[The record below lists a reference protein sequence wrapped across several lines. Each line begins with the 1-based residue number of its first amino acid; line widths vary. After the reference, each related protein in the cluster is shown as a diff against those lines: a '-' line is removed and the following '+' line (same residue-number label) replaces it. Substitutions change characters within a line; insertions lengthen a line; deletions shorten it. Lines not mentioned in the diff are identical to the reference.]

1 MFPRFRTENTL
12 SVVCLP
18 LDLGVGGQAS
28 YSVRVSVKREQQQ
41 ITRVN

>member
-1 MFPRFRTENTL
+1 MFIRFRTENTL
-12 SVVCLP
+12 LIVCPP

-41 ITRVN
+41 ITRVS